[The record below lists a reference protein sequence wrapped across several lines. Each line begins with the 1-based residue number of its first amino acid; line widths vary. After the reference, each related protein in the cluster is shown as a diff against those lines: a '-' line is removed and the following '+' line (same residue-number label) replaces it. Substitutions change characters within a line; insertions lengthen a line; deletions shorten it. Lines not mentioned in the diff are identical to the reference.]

1 MSDIDL
7 LDSIEKTISELTK
20 ELECPSA
27 EEPTE
32 TNTVCF
38 SDEAVK

>member
-20 ELECPSA
+20 ELEYPSVLA
-27 EEPTE
+27 DKTPTE
-32 TNTVCF
+32 TDTVRF
-38 SDEAVK
+38 LIF